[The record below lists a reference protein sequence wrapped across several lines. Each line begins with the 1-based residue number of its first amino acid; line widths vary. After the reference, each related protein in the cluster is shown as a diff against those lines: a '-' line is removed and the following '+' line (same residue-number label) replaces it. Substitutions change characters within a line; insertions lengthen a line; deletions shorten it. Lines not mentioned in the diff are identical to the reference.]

1 MTGEALRAL
10 PYLGGKATGGPS
22 GAGRW
27 IASMLPQ
34 EREVCYVEPFAG
46 MLGVLLQRQ
55 RSHAE
60 IANDADDRIVNWW
73 RVLRSQTDE
82 LLTAVTRTPI
92 SRAEFEVAKETVNH
106 HSPLQS
112 AWAVSVLLMQ
122 GITSSVNAERAHWA
136 RTLICYEDQATR
148 SNRATDALIAR
159 LEAVAQRI
167 RHVQLECT
175 DATKLLWVVA
185 DRDDTVVYADPP
197 YASAPASKHYGRKL
211 DTEAFTEALL
221 ACRGRVA
228 VSGYGDEWNH
238 LDFVRHEH
246 ATTSHA
252 LGSLT
257 TDTRPTRTEVLWTNY
272 QPITQGTLL

>member
-10 PYLGGKATGGPS
+10 PYLGGKSAGGGR

-55 RSHAE
+55 RSHSE

-122 GITSSVNAERAHWA
+122 GITFSVNAERAHWA
-136 RTLICYEDQATR
+136 RIFSTDR
-148 SNRATDALIAR
+148 RVTDAVIAR